1 MKLIIIQET
10 NQVINLTTWRIG
22 GDMGVSR
29 DALVPVTIG
38 VDEAPKSLNEHEL
51 PKVVKDGGTFVFTW
65 YETLVLGNER
75 WEKKKK
81 KKAELSIRMTMA
93 KRTQK
98 TYAKNDQN
106 AILKTWGQSRC
117 G

>member
-81 KKAELSIRMTMA
+81 KKQSWVYEWQWQREPRKHM
-93 KRTQK
+93 QK
-98 TYAKNDQN
+98 TIKMQF
-106 AILKTWGQSRC
+106 
-117 G
+117 